1 MSTFEAIHEA
11 VLDGNSDLTV
21 ELIKKGLDEE
31 GLNPQAILD
40 DGLFPAMSEAG
51 QLFEDGEFYIPELLV
66 AARAMKNGLSVL
78 QPRLCAGEGNYGK
91 KIHLVIGTVQGDI
104 HDIGKNLVVAVAQG
118 SGMDVVDLGVDVAPE
133 KFVAKAKEL
142 LAAQKEEEEK
152 EGGVVGEVT
161 IGISALLTTTMVNMK
176 GVIEELKKEGI
187 RDKVKVVVGGA
198 PLSKDFADQIGADG
212 YSKDAN
218 SCVQLVRSLA

>member
-1 MSTFEAIHEA
+1 MNTFEEIREA

-21 ELIKKGLDEE
+21 ELIKRGLEKE
-31 GLNPQAILD
+31 GLGAQAILD
-40 DGLFPAMSEAG
+40 NGLFPAMSEAG

-66 AARAMKNGLSVL
+66 AARAMKNGLTVL
-78 QPRLCAGEGNYGK
+78 QPHLCAGSSDDGK
-91 KIHLVIGTVQGDI
+91 KIHFVIGTVQGDI

-118 SGMDVVDLGVDVAPE
+118 GGMDVVDLGVDVAPE
-133 KFVAKAKEL
+133 KFAVKAKEL
-142 LAAQKEEEEK
+142 IASRKDGGNEK
-152 EGGVVGEVT
+152 VV

-187 RDKVKVVVGGA
+187 RDDVKVVVGGA